1 MASITH
7 STPAIPSERRAFLRR
22 THDRLAERPVTVVPG
37 LEGVRVS
44 WGGVWGGVLVSL
56 AVLILLSALGVAI
69 GVSAVDPTDTS
80 ARAVGLAASAWAGVS
95 LLLSLFVGALVAARI
110 GATHDRTTTT
120 VEGVLVW
127 IVTMLVM
134 VYLAGSG
141 VSLVATGAFKLV
153 GGAAQAMTVAAA
165 GTVPDI
171 GKGTLD
177 EVVARLRDPQTARVL
192 AAATGMP
199 ELDVRAELSGIAD
212 RAESANMDPAQTVSM
227 VRDSVRNM
235 VERAR
240 SNGSLAQAAE
250 DAQRTATKTAW
261 VTFGALILSLL
272 AAVLGAIAGRR
283 PRAMLMQAA
292 ASAIR

>member
-1 MASITH
+1 
-7 STPAIPSERRAFLRR
+7 
-22 THDRLAERPVTVVPG
+22 VTVVPG
-37 LEGVRVS
+37 LEGVKVS

-80 ARAVGLAASAWAGVS
+80 AGAVGLGAAAWAGVS
-95 LLLSLFVGALVAARI
+95 LLLSLFVGGLVAARI
-110 GATHDRTTTT
+110 GATHDRITTT

-127 IVTMLVM
+127 IVTMLLM

-141 VSLVATGAFKLV
+141 VSLMATGAFNLV
-153 GGAAQAMTVAAA
+153 RGSAQAVTVAAA

-171 GKGTLD
+171 GEGTLD
-177 EVVARLRDPQTARVL
+177 EVVARLRDPQTPRVL
-192 AAATGMP
+192 AVATGMP
-199 ELDVRAELSGIAD
+199 EPEVRAVLSGIAD
-212 RAESANMDPAQTVSM
+212 RAESANMDPAQTVTM

-240 SNGSLAQAAE
+240 SNGRLAQAAE
-250 DAQRTATKTAW
+250 NAQRTATKTAW
-261 VTFGALILSLL
+261 VTLGALILSLL

-283 PRAMLMQAA
+283 PRAILMQAA
-292 ASAIR
+292 VSVNR